1 MPQSFDSPTASLPL
15 TDIVKKHGGAVRI
28 SGGRNTSYQKMAEE
42 LMSQMEIDR
51 HRAAAVGQSLNAML
65 EQYQVAQASIK
76 RLQVAQE
83 ETRAQTQR
91 LLEFHAE
98 QDAADENTDT
108 KGE

>member
-1 MPQSFDSPTASLPL
+1 MPQSFDSPTASLPIA
-15 TDIVKKHGGAVRI
+15 DIVKKYGGAVRI
-28 SGGRNTSYQKMAEE
+28 SGARNTSYQKMAEE
-42 LMSQMEIDR
+42 LSAQLEMER
-51 HRAAAVGQSLNAML
+51 HRSAAVGQSLNAML
-65 EQYQVAQASIK
+65 EQYQVAAASIK

-98 QDAADENTDT
+98 QDAADESTDT